1 MNFKAYHAG
10 VSVDYSFTPWQG
22 VTVRPSFSV
31 NYVDASDSK
40 LAVHVNQILL
50 QRFDRYW
57 QQEIGLSAGFAGW
70 QVGGYAAQSRGKQ
83 LDKQHQFGLKVGYRW

>member
-1 MNFKAYHAG
+1 M
-10 VSVDYSFTPWQG
+10 PWQG
-22 VTVRPSFSV
+22 VTLRPSLSV

-40 LAVHVNQILL
+40 LTVQLNQVPLM

-57 QQEIGLSAGFAGW
+57 QQEIGLSADLGGW
-70 QVGGYAAQSRGKQ
+70 QVSTYAAQSRGKQ

>member
-57 QQEIGLSAGFAGW
+57 QQEIGLSADFGSW
-70 QVGGYAAQSRGKQ
+70 QVSTYASQSRGKQ
-83 LDKQHQFGLKVGYRW
+83 LDKQSQLSFKVGYRW

>member
-10 VSVDYSFTPWQG
+10 VSVGYSFTPWQC

-50 QRFDRYW
+50 TQRFDCYW
-57 QQEIGLSAGFAGW
+57 QQEIGLNA
-70 QVGGYAAQSRGKQ
+70 
-83 LDKQHQFGLKVGYRW
+83 DFGS